1 MGQCCSCAAHD
12 GLAVQRAP
20 HQQDSKGSGAQ
31 QGTRKLNVAVAS
43 ADTPVAVRASSV
55 SSLTPS
61 GSEKRHRAVAAS
73 PTRFFELLAEPSAK
87 LRTELLQKAS
97 MEYQASG
104 DLGPLQP
111 DTPQNSVRSLL
122 NALLLKQA
130 PNQDSVLLQDMCG
143 DAWIQK
149 SSLTSWRGLGEGA
162 FATVQHCTLKQEN
175 GQAVQVAVKKLKPH
189 VLSNAVDLREFLS
202 EANTLRRLK
211 HRHIVEFKG
220 VGCMEPQTPESMA
233 TSLYIVQEYMS
244 GSTLK
249 VHVLHHMFPHN
260 SGPVES
266 MYTWLDALRWLE
278 QIAAAL
284 KYLHSLRPMVVH
296 RDLKLEN
303 MLLTGLD
310 PATAD
315 AKLADFGLCKL
326 VKDTAGAVPFVPGTP
341 VGSPLHQGFSAA
353 TALGNAP
360 GTASRA
366 TDGRA
371 VGSTPMQQQRGDD
384 SAKAGPSQGGST
396 MTALGVS
403 SSHAASEID
412 SGGHVSTA
420 VHPTVANS
428 IASSTH
434 STAQTSDAAAASGPA
449 SRLGQDQGQ
458 LEHAPG
464 HAGNSPDDAAG
475 VRGVEQMNSG
485 WNTVSSAADS
495 GRQGFA
501 PQQGFV
507 QDQSEALR
515 PESVQSAFFATSNA
529 AGSGAAAGAFPGH
542 QAGNSPDVRL
552 DHSQAKTSDAGS
564 VQSTSCV
571 VLSANGASSSAQLA
585 EAPLQHDS
593 QRQMPTEP
601 DQAISA
607 GAVLTQAQ
615 RQPQMAPPGGE
626 AEQRK
631 VEEHEVLY
639 NMTGQT
645 GSLMYMAPE
654 VMKGQS
660 YNEKVDVFSF
670 AVIIFELLSG
680 RVAMAA
686 IGDQRDLDYEAVHA
700 HAEETANGFRL
711 PLPVNWPAAVL
722 SLINDC
728 WAQRSSKRPSF
739 ATIERRLQ
747 EIKASGIIEQ
757 YLVANPKHVP
767 DASASTG
774 CVIS

>member
-12 GLAVQRAP
+12 GLAVQGAP
-20 HQQDSKGSGAQ
+20 HQQGSKGSGAQ
-31 QGTRKLNVAVAS
+31 QGTSKLNVVIAS
-43 ADTPVAVRASSV
+43 AQTPVAVRASSV

-61 GSEKRHRAVAAS
+61 GTEKRHRAVAAS

-97 MEYQASG
+97 MEFQASG
-104 DLGPLQP
+104 DMGPLQP
-111 DTPQNSVRSLL
+111 DTPTNSVRSLL

-130 PNQDSVLLQDMCG
+130 PNQDSLLLQDMCG

-189 VLSNAVDLREFLS
+189 VLSNAMDLREFLS

-233 TSLYIVQEYMS
+233 ASLYIVQEFMS

-249 VHVLHHMFPHN
+249 VHVLHQMFPHN

-266 MYTWLDALRWLE
+266 LYTWLDAFRWLE

-341 VGSPLHQGFSAA
+341 GGSPLRQGFSAA

-366 TDGRA
+366 TDGWA
-371 VGSTPMQQQRGDD
+371 VGSAPMQQQRGDD

-396 MTALGVS
+396 MTAYGVA
-403 SSHAASEID
+403 SSHAASEFN
-412 SGGHVSTA
+412 SSSHVSTA

-428 IASSTH
+428 VASSTH
-434 STAQTSDAAAASGPA
+434 SSTQTSDAAAASGPA
-449 SRLGQDQGQ
+449 S
-458 LEHAPG
+458 
-464 HAGNSPDDAAG
+464 
-475 VRGVEQMNSG
+475 
-485 WNTVSSAADS
+485 
-495 GRQGFA
+495 
-501 PQQGFV
+501 
-507 QDQSEALR
+507 
-515 PESVQSAFFATSNA
+515 
-529 AGSGAAAGAFPGH
+529 
-542 QAGNSPDVRL
+542 
-552 DHSQAKTSDAGS
+552 
-564 VQSTSCV
+564 
-571 VLSANGASSSAQLA
+571 
-585 EAPLQHDS
+585 
-593 QRQMPTEP
+593 
-601 DQAISA
+601 
-607 GAVLTQAQ
+607 
-615 RQPQMAPPGGE
+615 GE
-626 AEQRK
+626 VEQRK
-631 VEEHEVLY
+631 VEEQEVLY

-654 VMKGQS
+654 VMKGRS

-700 HAEETANGFRL
+700 HAEDTANGFRL
-711 PLPVNWPAAVL
+711 PLPVNWPASVL

-757 YLVANPKHVP
+757 YLAANPKHVP
-767 DASASTG
+767 DPAVGTG
-774 CVIS
+774 CAIS

>member
-1 MGQCCSCAAHD
+1 MVWRYRELRINKAAR
-12 GLAVQRAP
+12 GL
-20 HQQDSKGSGAQ
+20 
-31 QGTRKLNVAVAS
+31 GTSKLNVAIAS
-43 ADTPVAVRASSV
+43 AQTPVAVRASSV

-61 GSEKRHRAVAAS
+61 GTEKRHRAVAAS

-97 MEYQASG
+97 MEFQASG
-104 DLGPLQP
+104 DMGPLQP
-111 DTPQNSVRSLL
+111 DTPTNSVRSLL

-130 PNQDSVLLQDMCG
+130 PNQDSLLLQDMCG

-189 VLSNAVDLREFLS
+189 VLSNAMDLREFLS

-233 TSLYIVQEYMS
+233 ASLYIVQEFMS

-249 VHVLHHMFPHN
+249 VHVLHQMFPHN

-266 MYTWLDALRWLE
+266 LYTWLDAFRWLE

-326 VKDTAGAVPFVPGTP
+326 VK
-341 VGSPLHQGFSAA
+341 
-353 TALGNAP
+353 
-360 GTASRA
+360 
-366 TDGRA
+366 
-371 VGSTPMQQQRGDD
+371 
-384 SAKAGPSQGGST
+384 
-396 MTALGVS
+396 
-403 SSHAASEID
+403 
-412 SGGHVSTA
+412 
-420 VHPTVANS
+420 
-428 IASSTH
+428 
-434 STAQTSDAAAASGPA
+434 
-449 SRLGQDQGQ
+449 
-458 LEHAPG
+458 
-464 HAGNSPDDAAG
+464 
-475 VRGVEQMNSG
+475 
-485 WNTVSSAADS
+485 
-495 GRQGFA
+495 
-501 PQQGFV
+501 
-507 QDQSEALR
+507 
-515 PESVQSAFFATSNA
+515 
-529 AGSGAAAGAFPGH
+529 
-542 QAGNSPDVRL
+542 
-552 DHSQAKTSDAGS
+552 
-564 VQSTSCV
+564 
-571 VLSANGASSSAQLA
+571 LA
-585 EAPLQHDS
+585 EAPLQHHS
-593 QRQMPTEP
+593 QRQLPVEP
-601 DQAISA
+601 GQAVSA
-607 GAVLTQAQ
+607 GAVLAQAQ
-615 RQPQMAPPGGE
+615 GQPQMAQSGGE
-626 AEQRK
+626 VEQRK
-631 VEEHEVLY
+631 VEEQEVLY

-654 VMKGQS
+654 VMKGRS

-700 HAEETANGFRL
+700 HAEDTANGFRL
-711 PLPVNWPAAVL
+711 PLPVNWPASVL

-757 YLVANPKHVP
+757 YLAANPKHVP
-767 DASASTG
+767 DPAVGTG
-774 CVIS
+774 CAIS

>member
-1 MGQCCSCAAHD
+1 MVWRYRELRTNKTAR
-12 GLAVQRAP
+12 GLVHSRYA
-20 HQQDSKGSGAQ
+20 SK
-31 QGTRKLNVAVAS
+31 GTRKLNVAVAS

-515 PESVQSAFFATSNA
+515 PES
-529 AGSGAAAGAFPGH
+529 
-542 QAGNSPDVRL
+542 
-552 DHSQAKTSDAGS
+552 
-564 VQSTSCV
+564 
-571 VLSANGASSSAQLA
+571 
-585 EAPLQHDS
+585 
-593 QRQMPTEP
+593 
-601 DQAISA
+601 
-607 GAVLTQAQ
+607 AQ